1 MSDAKSEFLDEVRTI
16 LELVELDIA
25 EGNVNVSD
33 DSPHTQ
39 VVRNGFLVGI
49 DGRDRYHLLVQVEET
64 EAIIRR
70 RLTAGIGLKNE
81 TFQVG
86 GALMKVVD
94 IVAEH
99 RWKFAMELFAAE
111 IMMEMKNGMIS
122 IETIKRIVDEHRA
135 LWAPPREPLGIPAQR
150 GLIAEM
156 EVVKKL
162 GAAHTPN
169 HIVSCW
175 RGPDGGIHDL
185 ASDEW
190 AVEVKSYSEEP
201 PRVKINHIAQ
211 LDHNIDK
218 RLTLVAL
225 HLVSDG
231 DGKTLPE
238 YIDEMIEWA
247 DHHGCRSRI
256 EEILV
261 SMKYDDERRNEY
273 YSTYTVGRFVVC
285 PIKESSPVFP
295 AELGQYIPS
304 SVSEISYLLA
314 LNDLD
319 QLPDALAGTWDSMT
333 EPTPW

>member
-1 MSDAKSEFLDEVRTI
+1 MNDKKSEYLAEVREI
-16 LELVELDIA
+16 LNLVELDIL
-25 EGNVNVSD
+25 EGGVNNSD
-33 DSPHTQ
+33 YSPHTQ
-39 VVRNGFLVGI
+39 PLRNGFLVGI
-49 DGRDRYHLLVQVEET
+49 DARNRYHLIVQVEES
-64 EAIIRR
+64 ELNIRR
-70 RLTAGIGLKNE
+70 RLTAGIGLKSE
-81 TFQVG
+81 TFKVG
-86 GALMKVVD
+86 NAYMKAVD
-94 IVAEH
+94 IIAEQ
-99 RWKFAMELFAAE
+99 RWRFAMELFAAE
-111 IMMEMKNGMIS
+111 VMMEMSDGKIS

-135 LWAPPREPLGIPAQR
+135 LWAPPREPIGIPAQR
-150 GLIAEM
+150 GLIGEM

-162 GAAHTPN
+162 GDAHTPN

-185 ASDEW
+185 ASEEW
-190 AVEVKSYSEEP
+190 AIEVKSYSEEP

-225 HLVSDG
+225 HLISDG

-247 DHHGCRSRI
+247 ENHGCRSRI

-285 PIKESSPVFP
+285 PIKENSPVFP
-295 AELGQYIPS
+295 AELGKFIPA

-319 QLPDALAGTWDSMT
+319 QLNDTLAGTWDSLT
-333 EPTPW
+333 EANSW

>member
-1 MSDAKSEFLDEVRTI
+1 MNEKKSQFLAEVREI
-16 LELVELDIA
+16 LNLVELDIL
-25 EGNVNVSD
+25 EGRVSISN

-39 VVRNGFLVGI
+39 QVMDGFLVGI
-49 DGRDRYHLLVQVEET
+49 DARNRYHLIVQVEES
-64 EAIIRR
+64 ELKIRR
-70 RLTAGIGLKNE
+70 RLTAGIGLKSE

-86 GALMKVVD
+86 SSFMKAVD
-94 IVAEH
+94 IIAEQ
-99 RWKFAMELFAAE
+99 RWRFAMELFAAE
-111 IMMEMKNGMIS
+111 VMMEMNGSSIS

-135 LWAPPREPLGIPAQR
+135 LWAPPREPIGVPAQR
-150 GLIAEM
+150 GLIGEM

-162 GAAHTPN
+162 GDAHSPN

-185 ASDEW
+185 ASEKW

-225 HLVSDG
+225 HLISDG

-247 DHHGCRSRI
+247 EHHGCRSRI

-273 YSTYTVGRFVVC
+273 YSTFTVGRFVVC
-285 PIKESSPVFP
+285 PIKEDSPVFP
-295 AELGQYIPS
+295 AELGKFIPA

-319 QLPDALAGTWDSMT
+319 QLPDSLAGTWDCLT
-333 EPTPW
+333 ESTSW

>member
-1 MSDAKSEFLDEVRTI
+1 MNEQKSEFLDEVRTI
-16 LELVELDIA
+16 LSLVELDVA
-25 EGNVNVSD
+25 EGDVTIAD

-39 VVRNGFLVGI
+39 VVRNGFIVGI
-49 DGRDRYHLLVQVEET
+49 DARNRYHLMVQVEET
-64 EAIIRR
+64 EVNIRR

-81 TFQVG
+81 TFKVG
-86 GALMKVVD
+86 GNYMKVVD

-111 IMMEMKNGMIS
+111 IMMEMSNGKIS

-135 LWAPPREPLGIPAQR
+135 LWAPPREPIGILAQR

-162 GAAHTPN
+162 GDSHSPN
-169 HIVSCW
+169 QIVSCW

-185 ASDEW
+185 ASDKW

-201 PRVKINHIAQ
+201 PRVRINHIAQ
-211 LDHNIDK
+211 LDHNIEK

-225 HLVSDG
+225 HLISDG

-247 DHHGCRSRI
+247 EYHGCRSRI

-273 YSTYTVGRFVVC
+273 YSTFAVGRFVVC
-285 PIKESSPVFP
+285 PIKEDSPVFP
-295 AELGQYIPS
+295 AELGKFIPS
-304 SVSEISYLLA
+304 SVSDVSYSLA

-319 QLPDALAGTWDSMT
+319 QLPNAKAGTWDSMT
-333 EPTPW
+333 ETTPW

>member
-1 MSDAKSEFLDEVRTI
+1 MNEQKSEYLEEVRTI
-16 LELVELDIA
+16 LGLVELDIA
-25 EGNVNVSD
+25 QGDVTISD

-39 VVRNGFLVGI
+39 VVRNGFFVGI
-49 DGRDRYHLLVQVEET
+49 DARDRYHLLVQVEET
-64 EAIIRR
+64 EVNIRR

-81 TFQVG
+81 TFQLG
-86 GALMKVVD
+86 GTYMKVVD

-111 IMMEMKNGMIS
+111 IMMEMRNGMIS

-162 GAAHTPN
+162 GDAHTPN

-185 ASDEW
+185 ASEEW

-225 HLVSDG
+225 HLISDG

-238 YIDEMIEWA
+238 YIDEMILWA
-247 DHHGCRSRI
+247 EHHGCRSRI
-256 EEILV
+256 
-261 SMKYDDERRNEY
+261 
-273 YSTYTVGRFVVC
+273 
-285 PIKESSPVFP
+285 
-295 AELGQYIPS
+295 
-304 SVSEISYLLA
+304 
-314 LNDLD
+314 
-319 QLPDALAGTWDSMT
+319 
-333 EPTPW
+333 

>member
-1 MSDAKSEFLDEVRTI
+1 MNEQKSEFLDEVRTI
-16 LELVELDIA
+16 LSLVELDIA
-25 EGNVNVSD
+25 EGDVSIAD

-39 VVRNGFLVGI
+39 VVRNGFFVGI
-49 DGRDRYHLLVQVEET
+49 DARNRYHLLVQVEET
-64 EAIIRR
+64 EVNIRR

-81 TFQVG
+81 TFKVG
-86 GALMKVVD
+86 GMFLKVVD
-94 IVAEH
+94 IVAEY

-111 IMMEMKNGMIS
+111 IMMEMRDGKIS

-135 LWAPPREPLGIPAQR
+135 LWAPPREPIGIPAQR

-162 GAAHTPN
+162 GDSHSPN
-169 HIVSCW
+169 NIVSCW

-201 PRVKINHIAQ
+201 PRVRINHIAQ
-211 LDHNIDK
+211 LDYNIDK

-225 HLVSDG
+225 HLISDG

-247 DHHGCRSRI
+247 EHHGCRSRI
-256 EEILV
+256 DEILM
-261 SMKYDDERRNEY
+261 SMKYDDERRSEY
-273 YSTYTVGRFVVC
+273 YTTYAVGRFVVC
-285 PIKESSPVFP
+285 PIKEDSPVFP
-295 AELGQYIPS
+295 AELGKFIPA
-304 SVSEISYLLA
+304 SVSEVSYLLA

-319 QLPDALAGTWDSMT
+319 QLPDAKAGTWDSLT
-333 EPTPW
+333 ETTPW

>member
-1 MSDAKSEFLDEVRTI
+1 MNDKKSEYLAEVREI
-16 LELVELDIA
+16 LNLVELDIL
-25 EGNVNVSD
+25 EGGVNISD

-39 VVRNGFLVGI
+39 PVRNGFLVGI
-49 DGRDRYHLLVQVEET
+49 DARNRYHLIVQVEES
-64 EAIIRR
+64 ELNIRR
-70 RLTAGIGLKNE
+70 RLTAGIGLKSE
-81 TFQVG
+81 TFKVG
-86 GALMKVVD
+86 NAYMKAVD
-94 IVAEH
+94 IIAEQ
-99 RWKFAMELFAAE
+99 RWRFAMELFAAE
-111 IMMEMKNGMIS
+111 VMMEMSDGKIS

-135 LWAPPREPLGIPAQR
+135 LWAPPREPIGIPAQR
-150 GLIAEM
+150 GLIGEM

-162 GAAHTPN
+162 GDAHTPN

-185 ASDEW
+185 ASEEW
-190 AVEVKSYSEEP
+190 AIEVKSYSEEP

-225 HLVSDG
+225 HLISDG

-247 DHHGCRSRI
+247 ENHGCRSRI

-285 PIKESSPVFP
+285 PIKENSPVFP
-295 AELGQYIPS
+295 AELGKFIPA

-319 QLPDALAGTWDSMT
+319 QLNDTLAGTWDSLT
-333 EPTPW
+333 EANSW

>member
-1 MSDAKSEFLDEVRTI
+1 MNERKMEFLEEVRTV
-16 LELVELDIA
+16 LGLVELDIA
-25 EGNVNVSD
+25 EGNVTVSD

-39 VVRNGFLVGI
+39 VVRSGFLLGI
-49 DGRDRYHLLVQVEET
+49 DARDRYHLLVQVEET
-64 EAIIRR
+64 EVNIRR

-86 GALMKVVD
+86 GTFLKVVD

-135 LWAPPREPLGIPAQR
+135 LWAPPREPLGIPTQR

-162 GAAHTPN
+162 GDAHSPN

-225 HLVSDG
+225 HLISDG

-238 YIDEMIEWA
+238 YIDDMINWA
-247 DHHGCRSRI
+247 EQHGCRSRI

-261 SMKYDDERRNEY
+261 SMKYDDDRRNEY
-273 YSTYTVGRFVVC
+273 YSTYTTGRFVVC

-295 AELGQYIPS
+295 AELGKFIPA
-304 SVSEISYLLA
+304 SVSDISYLLA

-333 EPTPW
+333 ESTPW